1 MKIEQQTRGGVTV
14 LSLSDKIIGASD
26 SALLNDKIHELVDSH
41 AKKVVLDLSGVQW
54 INSSGIGTLISGMTA
69 LHNAGGHLKLA
80 AVPDKIKS
88 ILTITKLTTVLEIF
102 PTVTDAITS
111 FK

>member
-1 MKIEQQTRGGVTV
+1 MKIEQQMQGGVTV

-26 SALLNDKIHELVDSH
+26 AALLNDKIHELVDAH
-41 AKKVVLDLSGVQW
+41 AKKVVLNLAGVQW
-54 INSSGIGTLISGMTA
+54 INSSGIGTLISGMTT

-80 AVPDKIKS
+80 AVPEKIMS
-88 ILTITKLTTVLEIF
+88 ILTITKLTTVLEIH
-102 PTVTDAITS
+102 PTVKVAVDS

>member
-1 MKIEQQTRGGVTV
+1 MKIEQQTRTGVTV

-26 SALLNDKIHELVDSH
+26 SALLNDKIHELVDANS
-41 AKKVVLDLSGVQW
+41 KKVVLDLSGVQW
-54 INSSGIGTLISGMTA
+54 INSSGIGTLISAMTA

-80 AVPDKIKS
+80 SVPDKIKS
-88 ILTITKLTTVLEIF
+88 ILTITKLTSVLEIYS
-102 PTVTDAITS
+102 TVDDALKS